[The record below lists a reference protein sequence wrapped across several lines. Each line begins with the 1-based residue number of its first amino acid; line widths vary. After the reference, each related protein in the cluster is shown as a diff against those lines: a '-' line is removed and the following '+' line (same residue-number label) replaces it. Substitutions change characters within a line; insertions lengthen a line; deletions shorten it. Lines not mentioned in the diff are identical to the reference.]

1 MLDNDPG
8 AQAELLDALAI
19 VQAVRMDMKPG
30 EVKVDTR
37 PAVLCDSLSQLV
49 GVMADEVD
57 RLGGDSAGLLRRL
70 YTAVTPATDRELE
83 DG

>member
-1 MLDNDPG
+1 MLDNDPA
-8 AQAELLDALAI
+8 AQAELLDALAV
-19 VQAVRMDMKPG
+19 VQAVRMGMKPG

-37 PAVLCDSLSQLV
+37 PAVLCDSLAQLV

-57 RLGGDSAGLLRRL
+57 HLGGDSAGLLLRL
-70 YTAVTPATDRELE
+70 YAAVTPASDREFE